1 MALTGSV
8 DEENVMAIATRL
20 PASTAAP
27 VPRWVDRAAHVVPW
41 TTVPSGLW
49 RIALGFGVPVGFT
62 GELAELYRAPG
73 WITPYVIV
81 LTLVIEALALLTL
94 GLVKPWGEVLPR
106 WIPVLAGRPIPVL
119 AAVIPAALGA
129 VAVTWITVSSA
140 FLWSTP
146 ANNGDPEAPHGFAG
160 VVMVACYAPLLAWGP
175 LLAVVTLGYAVR
187 RLHSSRLPCTR

>member
-27 VPRWVDRAAHVVPW
+27 VPGWVDRAAHVVPW

-106 WIPVLAGRPIPVL
+106 WTTTETTHDG
-119 AAVIPAALGA
+119 PAAESGLRIGRTFGMRRRSVTGA
-129 VAVTWITVSSA
+129 SRWVWRD
-140 FLWSTP
+140 
-146 ANNGDPEAPHGFAG
+146 GDDQIH
-160 VVMVACYAPLLAWGP
+160 
-175 LLAVVTLGYAVR
+175 R
-187 RLHSSRLPCTR
+187 RRSR